1 MKYKVLIPQ
10 EVSVKA
16 INYLEANDCE
26 CICLHDCSVENMCK
40 YVGDC
45 DAILARTADFNQVVL
60 EKGIKLKIVA
70 RHGAGLDN
78 IDLDYAREK
87 GIVITNTPGANSNS
101 VAEHTIALM
110 LACAKNIPY
119 FDKITREG
127 DWVKRDTEKTID
139 VSGKTLGL
147 IGFGRISGLVA
158 KKAALGFD
166 MNVLVYRTHRDTPL
180 PEYIQEAEN
189 MVAWPNE
196 MDATTTVE
204 RINKAFVKGLLARVC
219 LQASGYSLR
228 SDGNSS
234 LSSDPELAKSVLYPI
249 ALQACKDVMAEEGK
263 YVALKTNFEDIFIDN
278 CRDIIKAGSESLWE
292 IPYNNE
298 PTARGRQV
306 YTFGLRHETADVI
319 VNYKQ
324 SGGQAGPT
332 PFFFFDYSQK
342 DKRRD
347 VTCVPYK
354 WNKGVQ
360 ELNSIDK
367 WYFGKLRYEWM
378 NRYIESTDDGI
389 NKQYMRYADI
399 VLMRAELENEL
410 NGPASAAPYLKQI
423 RQRAFDQA
431 DWNTEVDQYVAAV
444 QGNKD
449 AMFDAIVQERAL
461 EFCGEFV
468 RKADLI
474 RWNLLKT
481 KLDEAKAKMY
491 RLRDLQGEYA
501 ELSGHLYYKMEDYTW
516 TRNGASNTIEDGSLV
531 TYGLNRDE
539 QNINPAGY
547 TEYTNSSGETKT
559 WISSSQLKDEK
570 IEAIYAQ
577 DPVKYMYWPIFQVN
591 LNANPELKNYSWYN

>member
-189 MVAWPNE
+189 MEEVLSQSDFVSFHMPLRPDTENI
-196 MDATTTVE
+196 
-204 RINKAFVKGLLARVC
+204 INKETLGLMKESAYFINMAR
-219 LQASGYSLR
+219 G
-228 SDGNSS
+228 GNVDKDALYDILKSHKIAGAAIDVFKMEPPGADNK
-234 LSSDPELAKSVLYPI
+234 LFELDNLIVSPHNAAHSY
-249 ALQACKDVMAEEGK
+249 DSMDRMAYNAATE
-263 YVALKTNFEDIFIDN
+263 
-278 CRDIIKAGSESLWE
+278 IIK
-292 IPYNNE
+292 
-298 PTARGRQV
+298 V
-306 YTFGLRHETADVI
+306 
-319 VNYKQ
+319 
-324 SGGQAGPT
+324 
-332 PFFFFDYSQK
+332 
-342 DKRRD
+342 
-347 VTCVPYK
+347 
-354 WNKGVQ
+354 
-360 ELNSIDK
+360 
-367 WYFGKLRYEWM
+367 
-378 NRYIESTDDGI
+378 
-389 NKQYMRYADI
+389 
-399 VLMRAELENEL
+399 L
-410 NGPASAAPYLKQI
+410 NGKKPQ
-423 RQRAFDQA
+423 
-431 DWNTEVDQYVAAV
+431 W
-444 QGNKD
+444 
-449 AMFDAIVQERAL
+449 
-461 EFCGEFV
+461 
-468 RKADLI
+468 
-474 RWNLLKT
+474 
-481 KLDEAKAKMY
+481 
-491 RLRDLQGEYA
+491 
-501 ELSGHLYYKMEDYTW
+501 
-516 TRNGASNTIEDGSLV
+516 
-531 TYGLNRDE
+531 
-539 QNINPAGY
+539 
-547 TEYTNSSGETKT
+547 
-559 WISSSQLKDEK
+559 
-570 IEAIYAQ
+570 
-577 DPVKYMYWPIFQVN
+577 QV
-591 LNANPELKNYSWYN
+591 

>member
-189 MVAWPNE
+189 MEEVLSQSDFVSFHMPLRPDTENI
-196 MDATTTVE
+196 
-204 RINKAFVKGLLARVC
+204 INKETLGLMKESAYFINMAR
-219 LQASGYSLR
+219 G
-228 SDGNSS
+228 GNVDEDALYDILKSHKIAGAAIDVFKMEPPGADNK
-234 LSSDPELAKSVLYPI
+234 LFELDNLIVSPHNAAHSY
-249 ALQACKDVMAEEGK
+249 DSMDRMA
-263 YVALKTNFEDIFIDN
+263 YNAATA
-278 CRDIIKAGSESLWE
+278 IIK
-292 IPYNNE
+292 
-298 PTARGRQV
+298 V
-306 YTFGLRHETADVI
+306 
-319 VNYKQ
+319 
-324 SGGQAGPT
+324 
-332 PFFFFDYSQK
+332 
-342 DKRRD
+342 
-347 VTCVPYK
+347 
-354 WNKGVQ
+354 
-360 ELNSIDK
+360 
-367 WYFGKLRYEWM
+367 
-378 NRYIESTDDGI
+378 
-389 NKQYMRYADI
+389 
-399 VLMRAELENEL
+399 L
-410 NGPASAAPYLKQI
+410 NGKKPQ
-423 RQRAFDQA
+423 
-431 DWNTEVDQYVAAV
+431 W
-444 QGNKD
+444 
-449 AMFDAIVQERAL
+449 
-461 EFCGEFV
+461 
-468 RKADLI
+468 
-474 RWNLLKT
+474 
-481 KLDEAKAKMY
+481 
-491 RLRDLQGEYA
+491 
-501 ELSGHLYYKMEDYTW
+501 
-516 TRNGASNTIEDGSLV
+516 
-531 TYGLNRDE
+531 
-539 QNINPAGY
+539 
-547 TEYTNSSGETKT
+547 
-559 WISSSQLKDEK
+559 
-570 IEAIYAQ
+570 
-577 DPVKYMYWPIFQVN
+577 QV
-591 LNANPELKNYSWYN
+591 

>member
-189 MVAWPNE
+189 MEEVLSQSDFVSFHMPLRPDTENI
-196 MDATTTVE
+196 
-204 RINKAFVKGLLARVC
+204 INKETLGLMKESAYFINMAR
-219 LQASGYSLR
+219 G
-228 SDGNSS
+228 GNVDEDALYDILKSHKIAGAAIDVFKMEPPGADTK
-234 LSSDPELAKSVLYPI
+234 LFELDNLIVSPHNAAHSY
-249 ALQACKDVMAEEGK
+249 DSMDRMAYNAATE
-263 YVALKTNFEDIFIDN
+263 
-278 CRDIIKAGSESLWE
+278 IIK
-292 IPYNNE
+292 
-298 PTARGRQV
+298 V
-306 YTFGLRHETADVI
+306 
-319 VNYKQ
+319 
-324 SGGQAGPT
+324 
-332 PFFFFDYSQK
+332 
-342 DKRRD
+342 
-347 VTCVPYK
+347 
-354 WNKGVQ
+354 
-360 ELNSIDK
+360 
-367 WYFGKLRYEWM
+367 
-378 NRYIESTDDGI
+378 
-389 NKQYMRYADI
+389 
-399 VLMRAELENEL
+399 L
-410 NGPASAAPYLKQI
+410 NGKKPQ
-423 RQRAFDQA
+423 
-431 DWNTEVDQYVAAV
+431 W
-444 QGNKD
+444 
-449 AMFDAIVQERAL
+449 
-461 EFCGEFV
+461 
-468 RKADLI
+468 
-474 RWNLLKT
+474 
-481 KLDEAKAKMY
+481 
-491 RLRDLQGEYA
+491 
-501 ELSGHLYYKMEDYTW
+501 
-516 TRNGASNTIEDGSLV
+516 
-531 TYGLNRDE
+531 
-539 QNINPAGY
+539 
-547 TEYTNSSGETKT
+547 
-559 WISSSQLKDEK
+559 
-570 IEAIYAQ
+570 
-577 DPVKYMYWPIFQVN
+577 QV
-591 LNANPELKNYSWYN
+591 

>member
-189 MVAWPNE
+189 MEEVLSQSDFVSFHMPLRPDTENIMNKETLGLMKESAYFINMARGGNVDEDALYDILKSHKIAGAAIDVFKMEPPGADNKLFE
-196 MDATTTVE
+196 LDNLIVSPHNAAHSYDSMDRMAYNAATE
-204 RINKAFVKGLLARVC
+204 
-219 LQASGYSLR
+219 
-228 SDGNSS
+228 
-234 LSSDPELAKSVLYPI
+234 
-249 ALQACKDVMAEEGK
+249 
-263 YVALKTNFEDIFIDN
+263 
-278 CRDIIKAGSESLWE
+278 IIK
-292 IPYNNE
+292 
-298 PTARGRQV
+298 V
-306 YTFGLRHETADVI
+306 
-319 VNYKQ
+319 
-324 SGGQAGPT
+324 
-332 PFFFFDYSQK
+332 
-342 DKRRD
+342 
-347 VTCVPYK
+347 
-354 WNKGVQ
+354 
-360 ELNSIDK
+360 
-367 WYFGKLRYEWM
+367 
-378 NRYIESTDDGI
+378 
-389 NKQYMRYADI
+389 
-399 VLMRAELENEL
+399 L
-410 NGPASAAPYLKQI
+410 NGKKPQ
-423 RQRAFDQA
+423 
-431 DWNTEVDQYVAAV
+431 W
-444 QGNKD
+444 
-449 AMFDAIVQERAL
+449 
-461 EFCGEFV
+461 
-468 RKADLI
+468 
-474 RWNLLKT
+474 
-481 KLDEAKAKMY
+481 
-491 RLRDLQGEYA
+491 
-501 ELSGHLYYKMEDYTW
+501 
-516 TRNGASNTIEDGSLV
+516 
-531 TYGLNRDE
+531 
-539 QNINPAGY
+539 
-547 TEYTNSSGETKT
+547 
-559 WISSSQLKDEK
+559 
-570 IEAIYAQ
+570 
-577 DPVKYMYWPIFQVN
+577 QV
-591 LNANPELKNYSWYN
+591 

>member
-189 MVAWPNE
+189 MEEVLSQSDFVSFHMPLRPDTENI
-196 MDATTTVE
+196 
-204 RINKAFVKGLLARVC
+204 INKETKLLA
-219 LQASGYSLR
+219 
-228 SDGNSS
+228 
-234 LSSDPELAKSVLYPI
+234 
-249 ALQACKDVMAEEGK
+249 
-263 YVALKTNFEDIFIDN
+263 
-278 CRDIIKAGSESLWE
+278 
-292 IPYNNE
+292 
-298 PTARGRQV
+298 
-306 YTFGLRHETADVI
+306 
-319 VNYKQ
+319 
-324 SGGQAGPT
+324 
-332 PFFFFDYSQK
+332 
-342 DKRRD
+342 
-347 VTCVPYK
+347 
-354 WNKGVQ
+354 
-360 ELNSIDK
+360 
-367 WYFGKLRYEWM
+367 
-378 NRYIESTDDGI
+378 
-389 NKQYMRYADI
+389 
-399 VLMRAELENEL
+399 
-410 NGPASAAPYLKQI
+410 
-423 RQRAFDQA
+423 
-431 DWNTEVDQYVAAV
+431 
-444 QGNKD
+444 
-449 AMFDAIVQERAL
+449 
-461 EFCGEFV
+461 
-468 RKADLI
+468 
-474 RWNLLKT
+474 
-481 KLDEAKAKMY
+481 
-491 RLRDLQGEYA
+491 
-501 ELSGHLYYKMEDYTW
+501 
-516 TRNGASNTIEDGSLV
+516 
-531 TYGLNRDE
+531 
-539 QNINPAGY
+539 
-547 TEYTNSSGETKT
+547 
-559 WISSSQLKDEK
+559 
-570 IEAIYAQ
+570 
-577 DPVKYMYWPIFQVN
+577 
-591 LNANPELKNYSWYN
+591 

>member
-189 MVAWPNE
+189 MEEVLSQSDFVSFHMPLRPDTENI
-196 MDATTTVE
+196 
-204 RINKAFVKGLLARVC
+204 INKETLGLMKESAYFINMAR
-219 LQASGYSLR
+219 G
-228 SDGNSS
+228 GNVDEDALYDILKSHKIAGAAIDVFKMEPPGADNK
-234 LSSDPELAKSVLYPI
+234 LFELDNLIVSPHNAAHSY
-249 ALQACKDVMAEEGK
+249 DSMDRMAYNAATE
-263 YVALKTNFEDIFIDN
+263 
-278 CRDIIKAGSESLWE
+278 IIK
-292 IPYNNE
+292 
-298 PTARGRQV
+298 V
-306 YTFGLRHETADVI
+306 
-319 VNYKQ
+319 
-324 SGGQAGPT
+324 
-332 PFFFFDYSQK
+332 
-342 DKRRD
+342 
-347 VTCVPYK
+347 
-354 WNKGVQ
+354 
-360 ELNSIDK
+360 
-367 WYFGKLRYEWM
+367 
-378 NRYIESTDDGI
+378 
-389 NKQYMRYADI
+389 
-399 VLMRAELENEL
+399 L
-410 NGPASAAPYLKQI
+410 NGKKPQ
-423 RQRAFDQA
+423 
-431 DWNTEVDQYVAAV
+431 W
-444 QGNKD
+444 
-449 AMFDAIVQERAL
+449 
-461 EFCGEFV
+461 
-468 RKADLI
+468 
-474 RWNLLKT
+474 
-481 KLDEAKAKMY
+481 
-491 RLRDLQGEYA
+491 
-501 ELSGHLYYKMEDYTW
+501 
-516 TRNGASNTIEDGSLV
+516 
-531 TYGLNRDE
+531 
-539 QNINPAGY
+539 
-547 TEYTNSSGETKT
+547 
-559 WISSSQLKDEK
+559 
-570 IEAIYAQ
+570 
-577 DPVKYMYWPIFQVN
+577 QV
-591 LNANPELKNYSWYN
+591 

>member
-189 MVAWPNE
+189 MEEVLSQSDFVSFHMPLRPDTENI
-196 MDATTTVE
+196 
-204 RINKAFVKGLLARVC
+204 INKETLGLMKESAYFINMARGVNVDEDA
-219 LQASGYSLR
+219 LYDILKSHKIAGAAIDVFKMEPPGADNKLF
-228 SDGNSS
+228 
-234 LSSDPELAKSVLYPI
+234 ELDNLIVSPHNAAHSY
-249 ALQACKDVMAEEGK
+249 DSMDRMAYNAATE
-263 YVALKTNFEDIFIDN
+263 
-278 CRDIIKAGSESLWE
+278 IIK
-292 IPYNNE
+292 
-298 PTARGRQV
+298 V
-306 YTFGLRHETADVI
+306 
-319 VNYKQ
+319 
-324 SGGQAGPT
+324 
-332 PFFFFDYSQK
+332 
-342 DKRRD
+342 
-347 VTCVPYK
+347 
-354 WNKGVQ
+354 
-360 ELNSIDK
+360 
-367 WYFGKLRYEWM
+367 
-378 NRYIESTDDGI
+378 
-389 NKQYMRYADI
+389 
-399 VLMRAELENEL
+399 L
-410 NGPASAAPYLKQI
+410 NGKKPQ
-423 RQRAFDQA
+423 
-431 DWNTEVDQYVAAV
+431 W
-444 QGNKD
+444 
-449 AMFDAIVQERAL
+449 
-461 EFCGEFV
+461 
-468 RKADLI
+468 
-474 RWNLLKT
+474 
-481 KLDEAKAKMY
+481 
-491 RLRDLQGEYA
+491 
-501 ELSGHLYYKMEDYTW
+501 
-516 TRNGASNTIEDGSLV
+516 
-531 TYGLNRDE
+531 
-539 QNINPAGY
+539 
-547 TEYTNSSGETKT
+547 
-559 WISSSQLKDEK
+559 
-570 IEAIYAQ
+570 
-577 DPVKYMYWPIFQVN
+577 QV
-591 LNANPELKNYSWYN
+591 